1 MFLSPAL
8 YVFIV
13 SAMNLSY
20 LERKRASSVI
30 SADMEGKNYL
40 RNPFAAEPWSLDSSF
55 NLSSAFDIGDFAEMT
70 DVLSSQALDARDVF
84 SAPTADLDI
93 DKLLTSPESLSSFIS
108 NVSSNG
114 GLEEMTPPP
123 PMTVGALGSAPFS
136 VSSVQK
142 YHPHTTNE
150 SPTKN
155 NNQLYKTEICRQW
168 EEKGTCRYG
177 NKCQFAHGEHELRE
191 SYKHP
196 KYRTTECRSFHSTG
210 SCPYGKRCRFLHIR
224 AEDSGSRKAFL
235 SLKIAE
241 CVQEGKLT
249 PAGEHAQA
257 ATFST
262 RLPVFAHLESDS

>member
-1 MFLSPAL
+1 
-8 YVFIV
+8 
-13 SAMNLSY
+13 MNLSH

-123 PMTVGALGSAPFS
+123 PMTVGAQGSAPFS

-142 YHPHTTNE
+142 DHPHTTNE
-150 SPTKN
+150 SPPKN

-177 NKCQFAHGEHELRE
+177 TCAG
-191 SYKHP
+191 
-196 KYRTTECRSFHSTG
+196 CG
-210 SCPYGKRCRFLHIR
+210 DGCPFLGRKRKEPNLN
-224 AEDSGSRKAFL
+224 
-235 SLKIAE
+235 
-241 CVQEGKLT
+241 
-249 PAGEHAQA
+249 
-257 ATFST
+257 
-262 RLPVFAHLESDS
+262 